1 MPGVDVILLE
11 IDLFL
16 SIAILTEVFC
26 FVLLKGIPK
35 DHRKS
40 ECKELSRTKFDP
52 LNITEE

>member
-16 SIAILTEVFC
+16 SIAILTEVFV

-35 DHRKS
+35 DHRKVNVR
-40 ECKELSRTKFDP
+40 KYPGQNLIP
-52 LNITEE
+52 